1 MADGQH
7 ELSDEAANVIE
18 FTSFTTRWGGGLRTL
33 FASILVSQQ
42 RTVHAVVFALLFLI
56 VYLRSRIRSLSEKR
70 WR

>member
-18 FTSFTTRWGGGLRTL
+18 FTSFTARWGGLRTL
-33 FASILVSQQ
+33 FASILVLQQ

-56 VYLRSRIRSLSEKR
+56 VYLWSRIRSLS
-70 WR
+70 